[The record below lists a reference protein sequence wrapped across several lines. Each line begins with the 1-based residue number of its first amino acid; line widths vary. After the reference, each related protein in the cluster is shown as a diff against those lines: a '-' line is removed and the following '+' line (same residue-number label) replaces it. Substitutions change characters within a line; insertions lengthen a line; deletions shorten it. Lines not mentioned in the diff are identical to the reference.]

1 MAADD
6 DTSPDAARALELAV
20 HLNNLLRA
28 YAEAGPGCDDPLRL
42 LLRLLEDLCR
52 ALRELAAE
60 AAHLDR
66 HGARHWL
73 GRSRVGDELLFL
85 IEAVFL
91 LLAER
96 PEEVAAGS
104 RGFVEA
110 SLGENLLGT
119 VREVLRRHADYGAFA
134 AEAARG
140 AEAAVGLDFFVA
152 ELRSPPDP
160 RDGLRAEVEQLRAE
174 LAAAKASLRNGP
186 AWRARAGRRG
196 RRCGGCGRRWRAGT
210 TRTRCGG
217 TRSPAWCGRR
227 CSRSCSTS
235 SGRSRRTWTGRGPS
249 GPGWARRPSAG
260 SDELMCERH
269 QGTDDVRRLPSR
281 PISHNSS

>member
-1 MAADD
+1 MGTRMTADD
-6 DTSPDAARALELAV
+6 DTSPDEARALELAV

-28 YAEAGPGCDDPLRL
+28 YAEAGPGGDDPLRL

-85 IEAVFL
+85 VEAVFL

-104 RGFVEA
+104 RRFVEA

-119 VREVLRRHADYGAFA
+119 VREVLRRHADYGAFV
-134 AEAARG
+134 AEAVRG

-152 ELRSPPDP
+152 ELRGLPDP
-160 RDGLRAEVEQLRAE
+160 RDGLRAEVERLGAE
-174 LAAAKASLRNGP
+174 LAAAEARLRERP
-186 AWRARAGRRG
+186 RAAGSAREALRLVRAAVGRRYHPDAV
-196 RRCGGCGRRWRAGT
+196 RGT
-210 TRTRCGG
+210 D
-217 TRSPAWCGRR
+217 PL
-227 CSRSCSTS
+227 
-235 SGRSRRTWTGRGPS
+235 
-249 GPGWARRPSAG
+249 ARLVREEVFK
-260 SDELMCERH
+260 ELQHLLEEVEADLDGERH
-269 QGTDDVRRLPSR
+269 AR
-281 PISHNSS
+281 PGVSPTA

>member
-28 YAEAGPGCDDPLRL
+28 YAEAGPDGDDPLRL

-52 ALRELAAE
+52 ALCELAAE

-85 IEAVFL
+85 VEAVFL

-119 VREVLRRHADYGAFA
+119 VREVLRRHADYGAFV
-134 AEAARG
+134 AEAVRG
-140 AEAAVGLDFFVA
+140 TEEAVGLDFFVA
-152 ELRSPPDP
+152 ELRALPDP
-160 RDGLRAEVEQLRAE
+160 RAEVERLRAE
-174 LAAAKASLRNGP
+174 LVAARASLRERPRAGCATGWWRWARTAAWSAP
-186 AWRARAGRRG
+186 AAPRPTPPSAPCTAWRRA
-196 RRCGGCGRRWRAGT
+196 
-210 TRTRCGG
+210 
-217 TRSPAWCGRR
+217 S
-227 CSRSCSTS
+227 
-235 SGRSRRTWTGRGPS
+235 
-249 GPGWARRPSAG
+249 
-260 SDELMCERH
+260 
-269 QGTDDVRRLPSR
+269 
-281 PISHNSS
+281 

>member
-28 YAEAGPGCDDPLRL
+28 YAEAGPGGDDPLRL

-119 VREVLRRHADYGAFA
+119 VREVLRRHADYGAFV

-152 ELRSPPDP
+152 ELRGLPDP
-160 RDGLRAEVEQLRAE
+160 RDGLRAEVERLRAE
-174 LAAAKASLRNGP
+174 LAAAEARLRERPRAAGLGRDGAGGAAAGAGGGGAPVPPGRGAGGP
-186 AWRARAGRRG
+186 ARPSGAAGGVQGAAAPPRGGRGGPGRGAARRAGM
-196 RRCGGCGRRWRAGT
+196 
-210 TRTRCGG
+210 
-217 TRSPAWCGRR
+217 
-227 CSRSCSTS
+227 
-235 SGRSRRTWTGRGPS
+235 GPT
-249 GPGWARRPSAG
+249 A
-260 SDELMCERH
+260 
-269 QGTDDVRRLPSR
+269 
-281 PISHNSS
+281 

>member
-1 MAADD
+1 MGTRMAADD

-28 YAEAGPGCDDPLRL
+28 YAEAGPGGDDPLRL

-85 IEAVFL
+85 VEAVFL

-152 ELRSPPDP
+152 ELRALPDP
-160 RDGLRAEVEQLRAE
+160 RDGLRAEVERLRAE
-174 LAAAKASLRNGP
+174 LAAAKASLRERPRAAGSGGTAREALRRVRAAVARRYHP
-186 AWRARAGRRG
+186 DAVRGDPLARLVRQEVFKELQHLLGEVEADLDGARAGM
-196 RRCGGCGRRWRAGT
+196 
-210 TRTRCGG
+210 
-217 TRSPAWCGRR
+217 
-227 CSRSCSTS
+227 
-235 SGRSRRTWTGRGPS
+235 GPT
-249 GPGWARRPSAG
+249 A
-260 SDELMCERH
+260 
-269 QGTDDVRRLPSR
+269 
-281 PISHNSS
+281 

>member
-1 MAADD
+1 MTADD

-28 YAEAGPGCDDPLRL
+28 YAEAGPGGDDPLRL

-85 IEAVFL
+85 VEAVFL

-119 VREVLRRHADYGAFA
+119 VEEVLRRHADYGAFV
-134 AEAARG
+134 AEAVRG
-140 AEAAVGLDFFVA
+140 AEAEVGLDFFVA
-152 ELRSPPDP
+152 ELRSLPDP
-160 RDGLRAEVEQLRAE
+160 RAEMERLRAE
-174 LAAAKASLRNGP
+174 LVAARASLRERPRPGGTAREALRRVRAAVARRYHP
-186 AWRARAGRRG
+186 DAVRGDPLARLVRQEVFKELQHLLGEVEADLDGARPERARM
-196 RRCGGCGRRWRAGT
+196 
-210 TRTRCGG
+210 
-217 TRSPAWCGRR
+217 
-227 CSRSCSTS
+227 
-235 SGRSRRTWTGRGPS
+235 GPT
-249 GPGWARRPSAG
+249 A
-260 SDELMCERH
+260 
-269 QGTDDVRRLPSR
+269 
-281 PISHNSS
+281 

>member
-28 YAEAGPGCDDPLRL
+28 YAEAGPGGDDPLRL

-60 AAHLDR
+60 AAHLD
-66 HGARHWL
+66 RHWL

-119 VREVLRRHADYGAFA
+119 VREVLRRHADYGAFV
-134 AEAARG
+134 AEAVRG

-152 ELRSPPDP
+152 ELRGLPDP
-160 RDGLRAEVEQLRAE
+160 RAEMERLRAE
-174 LAAAKASLRNGP
+174 LVAARASLRERPRAAGP
-186 AWRARAGRRG
+186 DVTARK
-196 RRCGGCGRRWRAGT
+196 
-210 TRTRCGG
+210 
-217 TRSPAWCGRR
+217 
-227 CSRSCSTS
+227 
-235 SGRSRRTWTGRGPS
+235 
-249 GPGWARRPSAG
+249 
-260 SDELMCERH
+260 
-269 QGTDDVRRLPSR
+269 
-281 PISHNSS
+281 

>member
-28 YAEAGPGCDDPLRL
+28 YAEAGPGGDDPLRL

-152 ELRSPPDP
+152 ELRGQPDP
-160 RDGLRAEVEQLRAE
+160 RAEMERLRAE
-174 LAAAKASLRNGP
+174 LVA
-186 AWRARAGRRG
+186 ARAALRE
-196 RRCGGCGRRWRAGT
+196 
-210 TRTRCGG
+210 
-217 TRSPAWCGRR
+217 
-227 CSRSCSTS
+227 
-235 SGRSRRTWTGRGPS
+235 
-249 GPGWARRPSAG
+249 RPSAARPG
-260 SDELMCERH
+260 GTAREALRRVRAAVARRYHPDAVRGDPLARLVRQEVFKELQHLLEEVEADLDGER
-269 QGTDDVRRLPSR
+269 PAR
-281 PISHNSS
+281 PGMSPTA

>member
-6 DTSPDAARALELAV
+6 DSSPDAARALELAV

-28 YAEAGPGCDDPLRL
+28 YAEAGPGGDDPLRL

-52 ALRELAAE
+52 ALGELAAE

-96 PEEVAAGS
+96 PGEVAAGS

-152 ELRSPPDP
+152 ELRGQPDP
-160 RDGLRAEVEQLRAE
+160 RDGLRAEVERLRA
-174 LAAAKASLRNGP
+174 
-186 AWRARAGRRG
+186 
-196 RRCGGCGRRWRAGT
+196 
-210 TRTRCGG
+210 
-217 TRSPAWCGRR
+217 
-227 CSRSCSTS
+227 
-235 SGRSRRTWTGRGPS
+235 
-249 GPGWARRPSAG
+249 
-260 SDELMCERH
+260 
-269 QGTDDVRRLPSR
+269 
-281 PISHNSS
+281 